1 MDGHVER
8 SIARVRDLPSA
19 NVRVLHGDEELAE
32 AVARAAVSAKRL
44 HDRLAAR
51 AARDAWMA
59 EHTEQRI
66 GWLRF
71 VRTSVGGKRLV
82 VGDDPLHW
90 AATPRQASPT
100 SPAA

>member
-1 MDGHVER
+1 MATLNV
-8 SIARVRDLPSA
+8 PSPAFGPFPPA
-19 NVRVLHGDEELAE
+19 NVRVLHGDHELAE

-44 HDRLAAR
+44 DDRLAAR

-59 EHTEQRI
+59 EHTEQRV

-71 VRTSVGGKRLV
+71 VRNSVGGKRLV
-82 VGDDPLHW
+82 IGDDLLQW
-90 AATPRQASPT
+90 AATPRRASPS